1 MMWFVVMTYLVKC
14 LFCCIYLPEEYLY
27 VLKVPTTVFT
37 PLEYGVVG
45 ISEEEAISR
54 HGADKIEV
62 SN

>member
-1 MMWFVVMTYLVKC
+1 MVCSNDLLGEML
-14 LFCCIYLPEEYLY
+14 LPEEYLY

>member
-1 MMWFVVMTYLVKC
+1 MRC